1 MKKEGKIMKCLEI
14 KNGKGFFRNKN
25 EDMLPLDQI
34 KKDDLMFLLDIATS
48 ADEEFEM
55 DDMNK
60 NSIENQAHKIIYG
73 DLYDKFS
80 ELLNNKRRFL
90 DESENMYKNALQ
102 KYQD

>member
-14 KNGKGFFRNKN
+14 RNGKGLFRNKN

-48 ADEEFEM
+48 ADEVFEM

-60 NSIENQAHKIIYG
+60 NPIENQAHKIIYS

-90 DESENMYKNALQ
+90 DESENMYKDALQ
-102 KYQD
+102 KYRD